1 LSIGTNDL
9 IQYTLAVDRGNE
21 AVVHLYDPL
30 HPAVLRLISSTI
42 QTAQRAELPVSV
54 CGEMAGHPAYTLL
67 LLGMGLR
74 TFSMHPA
81 RILEIKQQILRADL
95 ADITA
100 KVQRI
105 LKLDEPT
112 RIREAVEKLAG

>member
-1 LSIGTNDL
+1 
-9 IQYTLAVDRGNE
+9 NE

-30 HPAVLRLISSTI
+30 HPAVLRLIAITL
-42 QTAQRAELPVSV
+42 QAGAKAELPVSV
-54 CGEMAGHPAYTLL
+54 CGEMAGNPAYTLL

-74 TFSMHPA
+74 HFSMHPA

-95 ADITA
+95 NELVP

-105 LKLDEPT
+105 LKLEDPT
-112 RIREAVEKLAG
+112 RIREAVEKLA